1 MVLQVNGDS
10 LIKYQVRIG
19 KGSQE
24 AQNPR
29 NLGIH
34 ISPLSCAAIVQPVR
48 NRRPA
53 GRPKTMTAK
62 TSFPFHQSKTK

>member
-10 LIKYQVRIG
+10 LIKYQVRSGNGIH
-19 KGSQE
+19 E

-34 ISPLSCAAIVQPVR
+34 ISPLSCAAIVQPVK
-48 NRRPA
+48 NNRPA
-53 GRPKTMTAK
+53 GIP
-62 TSFPFHQSKTK
+62 